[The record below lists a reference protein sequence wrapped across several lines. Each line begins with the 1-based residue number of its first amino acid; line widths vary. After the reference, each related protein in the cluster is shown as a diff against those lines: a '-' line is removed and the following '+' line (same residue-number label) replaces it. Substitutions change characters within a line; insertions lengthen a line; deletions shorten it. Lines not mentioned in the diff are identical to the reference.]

1 LKPVPPPGLAAT
13 RVTVHGETAW
23 VLSAPLTGR
32 HVRVHPRLR
41 ALLALLDGQRSIAE
55 ALALLPPRDDDAP
68 ADEALL
74 AAVPAL
80 LQAGV
85 LRILGRAAPLPRK
98 PQGPLAWLRALV
110 FTRLDLGDLG
120 RALPV
125 AGPLLGWLFT
135 PLGVLVWAAML
146 ATAAALWIARP
157 AQVADSFRAAFD
169 VSAHDVVQGLVV
181 FTVLKVVHECGHMV
195 AARQMARAEG
205 REIRV
210 FRAGISLMFLMPAP
224 YIDVSS
230 TWLVAS
236 RWRRALVGAAGVQV
250 EMLIAAI
257 AGITWA
263 FAAPGE
269 LRDAAFQTVLVCGVS
284 SLLFNAN
291 PLMRLDGYYV
301 MSDLLDIANL
311 QGRGMLAVRGMGQA
325 LVGAAAWPA
334 RAELPYAAWSAAS
347 WCYRW
352 VVHAGI
358 FWLAWSMHWLLGV
371 AVVAVIGVLFVGVPV
386 VNGVRAML
394 RSGRGGWR
402 GVAVVAAVAAL
413 LVVPLP
419 ERLTLGGIVEHDG
432 AREVFAQADGLVE
445 QVAPPGE
452 VAAGAVL
459 VALRNPETERMLRQL
474 AIEAEQ
480 IAVELRMAEPGRYDA
495 LGARAAANA
504 RQQAEL
510 EAERAA
516 QRITAPVAG
525 AWQPTR
531 AEHLRG
537 AWVRREDQRAL
548 GTLVPAEGG
557 STIRLVIGQHDGP
570 RALAA
575 VDQPLP
581 MRAWHGGAAQ
591 FTARPVSPRPEARGD
606 LPSPALART
615 HGGSIP
621 AQPDAQGRMVPSER
635 VFELRLVPDG
645 MPPLR
650 HGTRVEARL
659 SLPPSALVAR
669 GWRAARQALQQR
681 LAT

>member
-1 LKPVPPPGLAAT
+1 MAAT
-13 RVTVHGETAW
+13 RVSVHGETAW
-23 VLSAPLTGR
+23 VLSAPLTAR

-41 ALLALLDGQRSIAE
+41 ALLALLDGQRSIAD
-55 ALALLPPRDDDAP
+55 ALALLPPRLAHAP
-68 ADEALL
+68 GDEALL
-74 AAVPAL
+74 AAIPAL
-80 LQAGV
+80 LHAGL
-85 LRILGRAAPLPRK
+85 LRIPGRAAPLPPR

-110 FTRLDLGDLG
+110 FTRFDLGDLG

-125 AGPLLGWLFT
+125 AGPLLGWLFR
-135 PLGVLVWAAML
+135 PAGALLWALLVGI
-146 ATAAALWIARP
+146 AAALWVARP
-157 AQVADSFRAAFD
+157 AQVADSFRAALD
-169 VSAHDVVQGLVV
+169 VTTRDLVQGFVV
-181 FTVLKVVHECGHMV
+181 FTLLKVVHECGHMV

-205 REIRV
+205 RETRV
-210 FRAGISLMFLMPAP
+210 FRAGISFMFLMPAP

-250 EMLIAAI
+250 EMLIAAL
-257 AGITWA
+257 AGIVWA
-263 FAAPGE
+263 YAAPGD

-301 MSDLLDIANL
+301 LSDLLDIANL
-311 QGRGMLAVRGMGQA
+311 QGRGMLAWRSLGRA
-325 LVGAAAWPA
+325 LVGTAAWPA
-334 RAELPYAAWSAAS
+334 RAELPYGAWAAAS

-352 VVHAGI
+352 VVYAGI
-358 FWLAWSMHWLLGV
+358 FWLAWSLHWLLG
-371 AVVAVIGVLFVGVPV
+371 ALVVAVIGVLFVGVPLA
-386 VNGVRAML
+386 NAML
-394 RSGRGGWR
+394 GLLRAGRGAWR
-402 GVAVVAAVAAL
+402 GVAAVAAIL
-413 LVVPLP
+413 AVLAVPLP
-419 ERLTLGGIVEHDG
+419 ERMTLGGIVEHDG
-432 AREVFAQADGLVE
+432 ARELFAQADGLVE
-445 QVAPPGE
+445 QVAPPGD
-452 VAAGAVL
+452 VAAGALL

-474 AIEAEQ
+474 GIEAEQ
-480 IAVELRMAEPGRYDA
+480 ISVELRMAEPGRLDA

-504 RQQAEL
+504 RQRTEL

-516 QRITAPVAG
+516 LRIVSPVAG
-525 AWQPTR
+525 TWQPTR

-548 GTLVPAEGG
+548 GMLVPDAGA

-575 VDQPLP
+575 LHHALP
-581 MRAWHGGAAQ
+581 MRAWRGGAAQ
-591 FTARPVSPRPEARGD
+591 FTARPASPRPEARGD

-615 HGGSIP
+615 HGGTIP
-621 AQPDAQGRMVPSER
+621 AQPDAQGRMVPTER
-635 VFELRLVPDG
+635 VFELRLVPQG

-659 SLPPSALVAR
+659 SLPASALAAR

-681 LAT
+681 LST